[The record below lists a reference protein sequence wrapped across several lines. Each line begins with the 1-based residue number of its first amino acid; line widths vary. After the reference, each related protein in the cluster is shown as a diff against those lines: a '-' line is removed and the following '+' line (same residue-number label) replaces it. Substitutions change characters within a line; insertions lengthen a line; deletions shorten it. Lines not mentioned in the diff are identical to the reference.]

1 MWACDIEALCGD
13 MRGLNSGGAVW
24 GDGGLQ
30 LHSRPA
36 HTPRSPD
43 PKVLKQQYARV
54 LQVVKQNYARVLQVV
69 KQPYARV
76 LQVVKQ
82 NYARILQVV
91 KQNYAHVLQV
101 VKQQNAN
108 PRLLLPMRHPEG
120 GDHHQRHTRHMKII
134 LAVNLFMTAVI
145 SAILIYGA
153 IKRNKFM
160 MLPWVVLAFMLAIG
174 ILITIIWTAVVFFID
189 GFVLSGVLTIVI
201 GFIGLAVYVYLW
213 MVVYSYFQLL
223 MEEDGRGPYVKP
235 MSYS

>member
-1 MWACDIEALCGD
+1 MPILDSCCRCGTLKV
-13 MRGLNSGGAVW
+13 GTIISGILGIIIGIVTMI
-24 GDGGLQ
+24 L
-30 LHSRPA
+30 
-36 HTPRSPD
+36 
-43 PKVLKQQYARV
+43 VLVTNVKFKTIIIDVLPQY
-54 LQVVKQNYARVLQVV
+54 VV
-69 KQPYARV
+69 
-76 LQVVKQ
+76 
-82 NYARILQVV
+82 
-91 KQNYAHVLQV
+91 
-101 VKQQNAN
+101 
-108 PRLLLPMRHPEG
+108 
-120 GDHHQRHTRHMKII
+120 KII

-189 GFVLSGVLTIVI
+189 GFVLSGVLTLVI